1 MSPGVNV
8 CKTEAAWREQLREK
22 KNYRH
27 HKENNFAK
35 KELQTP

>member
-1 MSPGVNV
+1 MG
-8 CKTEAAWREQLREK
+8 K

-27 HKENNFAK
+27 HKENNLKGQKRITDTIKRTTSWGK